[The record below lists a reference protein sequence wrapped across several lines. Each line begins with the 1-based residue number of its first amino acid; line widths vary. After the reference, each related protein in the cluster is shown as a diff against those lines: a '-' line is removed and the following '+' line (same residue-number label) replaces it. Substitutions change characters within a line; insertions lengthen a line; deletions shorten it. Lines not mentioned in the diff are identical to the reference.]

1 MSRGKLIFITGGARS
16 GKSSFVEQLALNSSR
31 SVAYI
36 ATAQP
41 LDEEMKERI
50 KRHKKRRPANW
61 EIFEEP
67 QEVNQLINS
76 LGYEK
81 EVIIIECLTLLISN
95 LLLQRSNEKFEPSQ
109 REEEILN
116 MTKEMAKLAYQV
128 PAQVIVV
135 SNEVGMGLVPENKLG
150 RIYRDIL
157 GQVNKIIAN
166 RADEVFY
173 LVSGIPLKI
182 KG

>member
-16 GKSSFVEQLALNSSR
+16 GKSSFAEKIVLDSNQSI
-31 SVAYI
+31 AYI

-50 KRHKKRRPANW
+50 KMHKRRRPPNW
-61 EIFEEP
+61 EVFEESIDL
-67 QEVNQLINS
+67 NQLIS
-76 LGYEK
+76 HLGFEK

-95 LLLQRSNEKFEPSQ
+95 LLLQWSKEKLEQ
-109 REEEILN
+109 AKQEETILS
-116 MTKEMAKLAYQV
+116 TIKEMAEISYQV

-135 SNEVGMGLVPENKLG
+135 SNEVGMGLVPQNQLG
-150 RIYRDIL
+150 RFYRDIL
-157 GQVNKIIAN
+157 GQANRIIASK
-166 RADEVFY
+166 ADEVFF